1 MSPSSVLTSF
11 LTLGRFFN
19 LDLFPVCHLAIL
31 FSCTLFVGKIGDD
44 MGKALQNSI
53 GPSVGCTSCRAR
65 VVFPVQL
72 QTCWPGSQLSAVPN
86 FLLLEGDLGGSVP
99 RPAAEARL
107 ALRSLALWPPG
118 QQRL

>member
-44 MGKALQNSI
+44 MGKAPPEQH
-53 GPSVGCTSCRAR
+53 RALSR
-65 VVFPVQL
+65 MHQL
-72 QTCWPGSQLSAVPN
+72 QGQGCFPGAAADMLAGLAT
-86 FLLLEGDLGGSVP
+86 FRGS
-99 RPAAEARL
+99 
-107 ALRSLALWPPG
+107 
-118 QQRL
+118 